1 MSLATPRDIRMLQQR
16 LYFNAKAECDN
27 RFYTLYDKVWRSD
40 ILNHAYRLVRANDGG
55 AGVDGVTF
63 DQIEAAG
70 VDGWLADLQQ
80 DLRTRQYLPKPVRRV
95 MIPKFGGGERPL
107 GIPTIRD
114 RVAQMAA
121 KLVLEPIFEA
131 DFEPTVY
138 GYRPG
143 LSAGEA
149 IKRVHQLLCQGYTD
163 VVDADL
169 SKYFDTIPHDAL
181 LNCVARRVAD
191 GTVLH
196 LVKMW
201 LKAPVEERTPE
212 GQRKLSGGADTT
224 RGTPQG
230 GVISPL
236 LANLYMNR
244 MLKFWRQ
251 RDCGTRFQ
259 AEIISYADDFVIL
272 SRGHAAPAL
281 EWVKEYLG
289 RVGLVLNEAKTSVR
303 DAKKECFNFLGYS
316 FGLHWYWKTGQAYTG
331 ASPSAKS
338 VNRIKQSVDA
348 ILKRNHNKPWGEI
361 RCRLNQTLRG
371 WSAYY
376 SYGSLWKSYKAV
388 DHYVCQGVRQF
399 LSRRHKLPSAGC
411 RRFSW
416 DRVFGE
422 LGIVELGRRK
432 DAPSCA

>member
-1 MSLATPRDIRMLQQR
+1 MLQQG
-16 LYFNAKAECDN
+16 LYFNAKTECDN
-27 RFYTLYDKVWRSD
+27 RFYTLYDKVWRAD
-40 ILNHAYRLVRANDGG
+40 ILNHAYRLVRANDG
-55 AGVDGVTF
+55 APGVDGVTF

-80 DLRTRQYLPKPVRRV
+80 DLRTRQYAPKPVRRV
-95 MIPKFGGGERPL
+95 MIPKYGGGERPL
-107 GIPTIRD
+107 GIPTVRD

-143 LSAGEA
+143 LGAGDA

-181 LNCVARRVAD
+181 LKCVARRVAD
-191 GTVLH
+191 GSVLH
-196 LVKMW
+196 LIKMW
-201 LKAPVEERTPE
+201 LKSPVEERTPE

-244 MLKFWRQ
+244 MLKYWRQ

-272 SRGHAAPAL
+272 SRGHAVPAL

-289 RVGLVLNEAKTSVR
+289 RVGLVLNEAKTSIR

-316 FGLHWYWKTGQAYTG
+316 FGPHWYWKTGLAYTG

-338 VNRIKQSVDA
+338 INRIKENVDA
-348 ILKRNHNKPWGEI
+348 ILQRSHNKPWSDVSS
-361 RCRLNQTLRG
+361 RLNQTLRG

-399 LSRRHKLPSAGC
+399 LSRRHKLSSAGY

-422 LGIVELGRRK
+422 LGIIELCRRK
-432 DAPSCA
+432 DAPLCA